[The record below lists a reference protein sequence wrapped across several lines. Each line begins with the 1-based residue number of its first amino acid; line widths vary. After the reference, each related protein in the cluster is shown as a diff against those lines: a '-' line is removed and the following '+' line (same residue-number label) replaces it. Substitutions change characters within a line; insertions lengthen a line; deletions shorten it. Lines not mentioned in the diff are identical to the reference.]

1 VKVKVTNHLW
11 VAADVQIIIATGA
24 SQQVFRLVTSE
35 QQATAFGRKTANS
48 VKDFV
53 ERRVNNLN
61 SDHPVQ
67 FRVMD
72 STIPKGLW
80 VVYGVQ
86 ELELD
91 SES

>member
-1 VKVKVTNHLW
+1 MKVKVTNHLW
-11 VAADVQIIIATGA
+11 VAADVQIVIATGA
-24 SQQVFRLVTSE
+24 TQQVFRLVTSE
-35 QQATAFGRKTANS
+35 QQATAFGHKTANN

-53 ERRVNNLN
+53 ERRVNATNN
-61 SDHPVQ
+61 EIPVQ

-80 VVYGVQ
+80 VVYGIQ